1 MGGRFL
7 VALLLAL
14 SAVAS
19 TGSHNVHML
28 GALLPEE
35 EEVIRIQIAETE
47 QEFRIAELQ
56 AEVERL
62 SNAIAEKD
70 DSLEECL
77 ADNVAQPLAWRTA
90 GGLGDGEPTE
100 RSVERRRVPDTTG
113 APHGRRADATE
124 PSAVPTAVPTTLSP
138 SASPSVSPVPTT
150 TGVTTYAQ
158 LAAHANDEANDKVII
173 EADLYFPAQAPITVE
188 SGRSLSI
195 VGRSAIDGGRVTL
208 DGQGQSRQ
216 FLVIGGTLEL
226 SFLILVNGERDLE
239 SRIEDPRFH

>member
-14 SAVAS
+14 SAEHV
-19 TGSHNVHML
+19 GSRNVHML

-47 QEFRIAELQ
+47 QESRTAELQ

-62 SNAIAEKD
+62 SNVIAEKD
-70 DSLEECL
+70 DSLEESL

-100 RSVERRRVPDTTG
+100 RSVKRRRVPDTTG

-124 PSAVPTAVPTTLSP
+124 SSAVPTTLSP